1 MRWPIP
7 CRSWLERQLR
17 CIKGIERRHEEKVKV
32 QARKMAQF
40 YNPQW
45 ERVQGAPGAKGRE
58 QPPGQR
64 LGRNQCAFCKKGRQK
79 WIVKGDLLK
88 YGYRSI
94 TNTQLRGTKTL

>member
-1 MRWPIP
+1 MLRWPIP

-58 QPPGQR
+58 QPQDSDWEGINVPFVKKDV
-64 LGRNQCAFCKKGRQK
+64 RNGLVRV
-79 WIVKGDLLK
+79 I
-88 YGYRSI
+88 Y
-94 TNTQLRGTKTL
+94 